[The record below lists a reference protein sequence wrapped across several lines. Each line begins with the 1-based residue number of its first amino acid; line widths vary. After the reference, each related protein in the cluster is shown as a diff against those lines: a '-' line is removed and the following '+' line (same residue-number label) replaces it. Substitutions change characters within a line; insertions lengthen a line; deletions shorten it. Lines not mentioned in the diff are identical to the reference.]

1 MKNISLLATEDT
13 NLNHHHL
20 KRLVLLRVSL
30 KISFLIVT
38 TLNKIKK
45 NLKCFQFNESC
56 NHLSL
61 TLKKSIELRKHFIAE
76 LVNLDIEAVP
86 NHYILCM
93 DSLVINY

>member
-20 KRLVLLRVSL
+20 KRLLLLRVSF

-38 TLNKIKK
+38 TLNKIRI
-45 NLKCFQFNESC
+45 NLKCFQLNESC
-56 NHLSL
+56 NHLPL
-61 TLKKSIELRKHFIAE
+61 NLKKSSEIRKHFIAE
-76 LVNLDIEAVP
+76 LMNLVIEAVP